1 MEYNRMLEN
10 TDGVIFDVDGTIW
23 DSTEVVQKAWNKAFR
38 EEGLTGYHITAQDLR
53 GLFGLPMK
61 AIMERVLPEE
71 PEETRDRVAKKCFQ
85 YEHEFLAEEP
95 GCVYDGLEEM
105 LRALCTKYP
114 LFIVSN
120 CQAGYIE
127 LMMDKTGFAPYFKGH
142 LCPADTGLLKA
153 DNIRRIADENG
164 LRHPLYVGD
173 TLLDESSSREAG
185 AAFAHAAYGFGTAKE
200 PDLILHKPT
209 DLVDQLL

>member
-1 MEYNRMLEN
+1 MIKDI
-10 TDGVIFDVDGTIW
+10 DGVIFDVDGTIW
-23 DSTEVVQKAWNKAFR
+23 DSTEVVQKAWNKALE
-38 EEGLTGYHITAQDLR
+38 EEGLGYCHVTADDLR

-61 AIMERVLPEE
+61 AIMERVLPDE
-71 PEETRDRVAKKCFQ
+71 PEETRDRVAKRCFQ
-85 YEHEFLAEEP
+85 YEHDFLRNEP
-95 GCVYDGLEEM
+95 GRVYDGLEEM
-105 LRALCTKYP
+105 LRTLGAKRP

-127 LMMDKTGFAPYFKGH
+127 LMLEKTGFSPYFKGH

-164 LRHPLYVGD
+164 LKNPIYIGD

-185 AAFAHAAYGFGTAKE
+185 VLFAHAAYGFGKATA
-200 PDLILHKPT
+200 PDLVLNKPM
-209 DLVDQLL
+209 DLLDHIR